1 MLIKDK
7 INVIKRFIT
16 AVKLICLKAIKAL
29 VSCFRAYKLKP
40 LPKILK
46 KLKNKKVLIGTIL
59 VFLSLILVVFII
71 FFSAHAPKKHK
82 TTDKAI
88 NRIANT
94 QTAQTT
100 NSYFLGKQLED
111 IAIKLA
117 KIQTELAK
125 NTGVLD
131 LDPIKEQIKQLAAQ
145 TQELSDKSSGI
156 ISKQIQD
163 NTEQLKIELNII
175 KAKLTMLQQEK
186 QKIAYLKPADL
197 PFTVVSL
204 DNIQQNN
211 VVTVNYDYQTIPI
224 NIGDYLAGWKLI
236 NADFADQKAE
246 FINQKNQ
253 KNQHVIVDLNHL
265 DIQNRSPQE

>member
-29 VSCFRAYKLKP
+29 VAYFRAYKLKV
-40 LPKILK
+40 LPKLRTLSKIR
-46 KLKNKKVLIGTIL
+46 KVQMSAL
-59 VFLSLILVVFII
+59 LSLILVVFII

-131 LDPIKEQIKQLAAQ
+131 LDPIKEQIKQLVAQ
-145 TQELSDKSSGI
+145 TQDLSDKSSGI

-186 QKIAYLKPADL
+186 QKIAYLKPVDL

-253 KNQHVIVDLNHL
+253 HIIVDLNHL